1 MWTYCIEL
9 RQRLLKYLGFLVF
22 CFIGCFYY
30 SNEIF
35 RQVLHPLIKVLTGQD
50 MLVITKIGQGVL
62 LPLELAVTCACILS
76 IPFGLLQLW
85 KFVLPALHKQERIM
99 FVTFIFT
106 SQILFVVGVVFC
118 VKLILPWMFHFLV
131 TTHPQDLHLMLDV
144 ENAVKLI
151 PNNCKME

>member
-1 MWTYCIEL
+1 MFMGFSFFFFLLLSADKLIKFNLKMWTYCIEL

-85 KFVLPALHKQERIM
+85 KFVLPALHK
-99 FVTFIFT
+99 
-106 SQILFVVGVVFC
+106 
-118 VKLILPWMFHFLV
+118 
-131 TTHPQDLHLMLDV
+131 
-144 ENAVKLI
+144 
-151 PNNCKME
+151 